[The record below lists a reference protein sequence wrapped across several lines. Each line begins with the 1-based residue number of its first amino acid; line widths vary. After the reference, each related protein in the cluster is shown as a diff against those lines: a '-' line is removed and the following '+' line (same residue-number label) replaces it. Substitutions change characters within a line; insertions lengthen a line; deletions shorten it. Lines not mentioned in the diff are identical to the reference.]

1 MYFFFFGIDESEG
14 RKAGERKEGRIG
26 WLGGNSRPFSMPR
39 TAASP
44 TALFTESIVS
54 LTAEPESLC
63 ASGLVE
69 KRSGVVIVAR
79 GARKAMVRRRDMVE
93 VFFLVFGG
101 GGVGSG
107 KWEGCLLV
115 VEGGREGGGFW
126 SFTCKVNFHV
136 RVWDWGD
143 VVWG

>member
-1 MYFFFFGIDESEG
+1 M
-14 RKAGERKEGRIG
+14 
-26 WLGGNSRPFSMPR
+26 
-39 TAASP
+39 
-44 TALFTESIVS
+44 
-54 LTAEPESLC
+54 
-63 ASGLVE
+63 
-69 KRSGVVIVAR
+69 
-79 GARKAMVRRRDMVE
+79 
-93 VFFLVFGG
+93 
-101 GGVGSG
+101 VGSG

>member
-1 MYFFFFGIDESEG
+1 
-14 RKAGERKEGRIG
+14 
-26 WLGGNSRPFSMPR
+26 MPR

-93 VFFLVFGG
+93 VFFLFLV
-101 GGVGSG
+101 VVWWVLGSG
-107 KWEGCLLV
+107 KAVCWLLR
-115 VEGGREGGGFW
+115 EGGREVVFGLL
-126 SFTCKVNFHV
+126 HV
-136 RVWDWGD
+136 R
-143 VVWG
+143 